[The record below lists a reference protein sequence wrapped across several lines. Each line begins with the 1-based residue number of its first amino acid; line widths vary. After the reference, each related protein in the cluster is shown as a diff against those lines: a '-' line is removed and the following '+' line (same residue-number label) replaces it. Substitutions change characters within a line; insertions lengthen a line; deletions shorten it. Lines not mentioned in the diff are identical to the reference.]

1 MATFIS
7 TVKFTGQGI
16 KTVGETANR
25 AAVVRSAAKG
35 MGVEVTDIY
44 WTFGVHDG
52 LLIFKAADDATAAAF
67 LLQLGSQGNI
77 QTTTARAFTAEEMDA
92 VLAKIPG

>member
-16 KTVGETANR
+16 QTVGETANR
-25 AAVVRSAAKG
+25 AAVVKSAAKH

-44 WTFGVHDG
+44 WTLGVHDG
-52 LLIFKAADDATAAAF
+52 YLIFQAADDETAAAF
-67 LLQLGSQGNI
+67 LLQLGSQGNV
-77 QTTTARAFTAEEMDA
+77 QTTTSRAFTATEMDT
-92 VLAKIPG
+92 VLGKIL